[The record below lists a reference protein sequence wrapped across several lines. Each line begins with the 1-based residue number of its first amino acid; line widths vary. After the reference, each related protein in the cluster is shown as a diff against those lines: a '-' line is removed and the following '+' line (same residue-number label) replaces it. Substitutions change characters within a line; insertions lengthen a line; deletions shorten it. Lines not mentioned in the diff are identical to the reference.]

1 MSRYTAAYSDFIG
14 RLGEVDT
21 LRRLAAEKERSNAIG
36 PRHEINALCR
46 GAVVLLCGH
55 LEAFVR
61 QLGEIGLDA
70 LHFKQVSRGGV
81 SPRLY
86 YHISQDLISD
96 VQGATDPE
104 KIANRVFAFLESD
117 LVHWSKDGP
126 FPQPIVA
133 DRFNQGFANPGFKK
147 IKKYFHRFGYRDY
160 AADLA
165 RKLRADYQPTVTMV
179 DHLVDTRNKIAHGD
193 PDATMTPSDVASLE
207 ALTRAFCRETDVV
220 FAAWWAATYCP
231 IR

>member
-1 MSRYTAAYSDFIG
+1 MSRYTAAYSGFIQ

-21 LRRLAAEKERSNAIG
+21 LRRLAAERERADPIVL
-36 PRHEINALCR
+36 RHEINALCR
-46 GAVVLLCGH
+46 GAVVLLCSH

-61 QLGEIGLDA
+61 QLGETGLDA
-70 LHFKQVSRGGV
+70 LHSKQVSRGSV

-96 VQGATDPE
+96 LRGATDPE
-104 KIANRVFAFLESD
+104 KIANRVFAFLDSD

-126 FPQPIVA
+126 FPEPIVA
-133 DRFNQGFANPGFKK
+133 DRFNQGFANPAFRK

-160 AADLA
+160 GSDLA
-165 RKLRADYQPTVTMV
+165 RRLQADYQPTVTMV

-193 PDATMTPSDVASLE
+193 QDATMTPSDVASLQ
-207 ALTRAFCRETDVV
+207 ALTRIFCRETDVV
-220 FAAWWAATYCP
+220 FAAWWAATYCS